1 MSYGVARGRETP
13 GLNSQSFRLT
23 EQGLSRVQYAVREL
37 FDIDKNRAIKA
48 GLRAMGRVF
57 VKGGRGRLKTRMKS
71 SKGVTGNLYRAFTIR
86 VKKMKLGAMVGFKG
100 GVGGGGHSHLV
111 DRGTVR
117 RFTKSGA
124 DRGIMPANKFWT
136 ETADQDWKKATDVLF
151 DAIERAVQRI
161 IERNAY

>member
-13 GLNSQSFRLT
+13 GLNSQSFSLT

-86 VKKMKLGAMVGFKG
+86 ELKK
-100 GVGGGGHSHLV
+100 
-111 DRGTVR
+111 
-117 RFTKSGA
+117 
-124 DRGIMPANKFWT
+124 
-136 ETADQDWKKATDVLF
+136 
-151 DAIERAVQRI
+151 
-161 IERNAY
+161 